1 MRKLIAG
8 MNMTLDG
15 FCDHTVMIADAEIHD
30 HYTEVLRNSGLLL
43 YGRITYQL
51 MESYWPMVVRNPTG
65 DRSTDAFAVVMDE
78 IPKIVYSRS
87 LRKVDWKTAT
97 LRKEVV
103 REEIVSL
110 KQQSGK
116 DILVGSPSLIVTLA
130 NLGLVDEFQL
140 GVQPILA
147 GKGLSL
153 FKNLTER
160 IDLNLLKTKRFGC
173 GAVMLYLTPRPP
185 LRKTEMG

>member
-15 FCDHTVMIADAEIHD
+15 FCDHTVMIADAEIHQ

-51 MESYWPMVVRNPTG
+51 MESYWPMVARNPTG
-65 DRSTDAFAVVMDE
+65 DPSTDEFAVVMDE

-87 LRKVDWKTAT
+87 LKQVDWKTAT
-97 LRKEVV
+97 LKKEVIK
-103 REEIVSL
+103 EEILAL
-110 KQQSGK
+110 KQQPGK
-116 DILVGSPSLIVTLA
+116 DMFVGSPSLIVTLA
-130 NLGLVDEFQL
+130 QLGLVDEFQL
-140 GVQPILA
+140 GVQPIIV

-153 FKNLTER
+153 FKNITDR
-160 IDLNLLKTKRFGC
+160 IDLKLLKTKTFSC
-173 GAVMLYLTPRPP
+173 GAVMLYYEMV
-185 LRKTEMG
+185 RK

>member
-1 MRKLIAG
+1 
-8 MNMTLDG
+8 MTLDG
-15 FCDHTVMIADAEIHD
+15 FCDHTVMMADAEIHQ

-65 DRSTDAFAVVMDE
+65 DPSTDEFAIVMDE
-78 IPKIVYSRS
+78 IPKIVYSRT
-87 LRKVDWKTAT
+87 LNQVDWKTAT
-97 LRKEVV
+97 LKKEVV
-103 REEIVSL
+103 REEILSL
-110 KQQSGK
+110 KQQAGK

-147 GKGLSL
+147 GKGLPL

-160 IDLNLLKTKRFGC
+160 IDLNLLKTKRFDC
-173 GAVMLYLTPRPP
+173 GAVMFYLTPQPP
-185 LRKTEMG
+185 LRKTERGS